1 VAGHRREIT
10 LVLVIAALAAVLAAL
25 APGYFARENL
35 GDLFLANMPV
45 LVVAIG
51 MTLVIL
57 TGNIDISA
65 GSIFAICSVIA
76 GVVAKSSGSV
86 MLAGVAA
93 CFTGALLGGV
103 NGSLVAYLRM
113 PSIVVT
119 LATMVALRDALRW
132 WTQGAWVQD
141 LPHGFQWFGIP
152 QAAYPVV
159 AGASVVLLQ
168 SITAWVMRNIAAG
181 RAVYATGSNE
191 DAARLAGFNTARIKL
206 AVFVAAGAFTG
217 LAALLNSVRFNQI
230 PSNAGLGLE
239 LKVIAAVIVGGAA
252 IRGGEGSF
260 TGTLLGVVLLGA
272 LGPALTFLG
281 VSAYWE
287 RALQGAII
295 LAAVAIDA
303 LRERRA
309 FHAATAAAGPSAGA
323 STELRAGPSTKLSA
337 GPA

>member
-1 VAGHRREIT
+1 MPGRRREVT

-76 GVVAKSSGSV
+76 GIVAKSSGSV
-86 MLAGVAA
+86 MLAGLAA

-141 LPHGFQWFGIP
+141 LPRGFQWFGLP

-159 AGASVVLLQ
+159 ACVSVVLLQ
-168 SITAWVMRNIAAG
+168 SITAWIMRNVAAG
-181 RAVYATGSNE
+181 RAVYATGSND
-191 DAARLAGFNTARIKL
+191 DAARLAGFDTARIKL

-217 LAALLNSVRFNQI
+217 VAALLNSVRFNQI

-239 LKVIAAVIVGGAA
+239 MKVIAAVIVGGAA

-272 LGPALTFLG
+272 IGPALTFLG

-303 LRERRA
+303 LRERRS
-309 FHAATAAAGPSAGA
+309 FHAATAAAVP
-323 STELRAGPSTKLSA
+323 A